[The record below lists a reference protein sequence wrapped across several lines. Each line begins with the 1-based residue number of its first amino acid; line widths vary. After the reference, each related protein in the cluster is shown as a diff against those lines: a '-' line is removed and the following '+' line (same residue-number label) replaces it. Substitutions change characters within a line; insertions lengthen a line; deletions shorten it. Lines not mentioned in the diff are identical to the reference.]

1 MNGGRLLLG
10 LLGCA
15 LVCGI
20 ILSLA
25 ALLLA
30 ANRSPAFLELQRA
43 LGQLLGG

>member
-10 LLGCA
+10 IMGCA

-30 ANRSPAFLELQRA
+30 VNRSPAFLELQRV
-43 LGQLLGG
+43 LGQILGS

>member
-10 LLGCA
+10 IMGCG
-15 LVCGI
+15 LVCGVI
-20 ILSLA
+20 MSLA

-30 ANRSPAFLELQRA
+30 ANRSPAFLELQRV